1 MTDDFEVRRLA
12 GEADWAAAH
21 DIRRRV
27 FVDEQGC
34 PPELEWDEHDT
45 PAARGSTC
53 VHLLGLLAGE
63 PVATARWREVSLA
76 GAPAAK
82 LERFAVL
89 PSHRGLGLGR
99 RLVEAAMSDASA
111 SGHDRFTLHA
121 QSHLVP
127 FYNDFGFAVAGA
139 PFDEA
144 GIEHVKM
151 VLTGE

>member
-1 MTDDFEVRRLA
+1 MTDFEVRRLA
-12 GEADWAAAH
+12 GDADWEAAQ
-21 DIRRRV
+21 DIRSRV
-27 FVDEQGC
+27 FIDEQGC
-34 PPELEWDEHDT
+34 PPEEEWDEYDA
-45 PAARGSTC
+45 PAARGATC
-53 VHLLGLLAGE
+53 VHLVGLLRGQ
-63 PVATARWREVSLA
+63 PVATARWREVALA

-89 PSHRGLGLGR
+89 PRFRGLGLGR
-99 RLVEAAMSDASA
+99 RLVAATMEDARTA
-111 SGHDRFTLHA
+111 GLDRFTLHA

-127 FYNDFGFAVAGA
+127 FYTDFGFAPAGA